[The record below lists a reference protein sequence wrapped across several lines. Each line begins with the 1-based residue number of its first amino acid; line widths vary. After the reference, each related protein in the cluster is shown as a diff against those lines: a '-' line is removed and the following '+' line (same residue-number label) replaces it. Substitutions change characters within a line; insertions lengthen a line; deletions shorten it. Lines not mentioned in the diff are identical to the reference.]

1 MKRKIWIHHLI
12 SAIFAFVLSVCAI
25 GNLITGY
32 ALPVDVLWRIYLWCA
47 FFAFASS
54 VLFRFRYGGRI
65 ILMLAVFALWGIWKR
80 ETAWLQLQSI
90 SYIISSHYHDVYAW
104 PVIGISEAG
113 DVSLQLI
120 LWGALTAT
128 CVNWYICRRKHIIF
142 AIFPVVLPLVLCLVT
157 NDRVPS
163 EVYLYGMILGIAL
176 LLITDWTR
184 KNQTAQGMKLVLRMT
199 VPIAAA
205 LALLFTLN
213 PRDAYVNNAGNVQKE
228 VMSWFEELQTKTEAV
243 VSGTP
248 IVPTVNEKINL
259 RIVGPK
265 REVSRS
271 VMRVKSPVGGTLYL
285 RGRDYDQYTGIG
297 WESSS
302 DRNEEFTSGKSA
314 IGEITIVT
322 YGVRDVLYVPY
333 YAVGEIDLLGGA
345 LENEDNLQRYSYSLS
360 LTDSGNSVVP
370 DSRYTELPDDT
381 LAWATVI
388 VNEITDEALST
399 QENIHRI
406 QNYVRSSAV
415 YDLSTSRMGSDYSD
429 FARWFLEESESG
441 YCVHFA
447 TATTV
452 LLRAAGIPAR
462 YVEGFLVS
470 ASADSDVVV
479 SNQDAHAWVEF
490 YDSGAW
496 HILEAT
502 PADPEEEDTES
513 VTTVLE
519 TETTPVEEKAEAEP
533 TGTEPKKL
541 EDLPTKP
548 SGGQDDSAG
557 NTGGQDN
564 EKKPFKVPTWLKTVF
579 KCLLVVACIP
589 LQGYIRVI
597 RKRAL
602 WNRGRP
608 NERTIT
614 RWRETRFLAKV
625 LKQPYPEELDH
636 LAQKAKFSQHRIQ
649 PEELQQFEG
658 YRNSLIEIL
667 RGKPWYQ
674 RFVFKWILAID

>member
-1 MKRKIWIHHLI
+1 MKRRIWIHHLI
-12 SAIFAFVLSVCAI
+12 SAVFAFVLSVSAI

-32 ALPVDVLWRIYLWCA
+32 ELPVVISWKIYLWCG

-54 VLFRFRYGGRI
+54 VLFRFRYCGRI
-65 ILMLAVFALWGIWKR
+65 ILILAAFALWVIWKR

-104 PVIGISEAG
+104 PVIGTSEAG
-113 DVSLQLI
+113 DVSLPLI
-120 LWGALTAT
+120 LWGAMTAI
-128 CVNWYICRRKHIIF
+128 CVNWHFCRRKHIIF
-142 AIFPVVLPLVLCLVT
+142 AILPVVLPLVLCLIT

-163 EVYLYGMILGIAL
+163 AIYLYGMILGIAL

-184 KNQTAQGMKLVLRMT
+184 RNQPAQGVQLVLRMT

-213 PRDAYVNNAGNVQKE
+213 PRDAYVNHANTFQKE
-228 VMSWFEELQTKTEAV
+228 VMSWFEDLQTKTEAV

-248 IVPTVNEKINL
+248 VVPTVNEKINL
-259 RIVGPK
+259 RTVGPK
-265 REVSRS
+265 REISRS

-285 RGRDYDQYTGIG
+285 RGRDYDRYTGTG

-302 DRNEEFTSGKSA
+302 DRNEEFTSGGGSA
-314 IGEITIVT
+314 GEITIVT

-333 YAVGEIDLLGGA
+333 YAAGEIILLGGA
-345 LENEDNLQRYSYSLS
+345 LENEENLQRYSYSLS
-360 LTDSGNSVVP
+360 LTKSGNSVVP

-381 LAWATVI
+381 LAWAREI
-388 VNEITDEALST
+388 VSGITDDALST
-399 QENIHRI
+399 QANILRI
-406 QNYVRSSAV
+406 QQFVRSSAT
-415 YDLSTSRMGSDYSD
+415 YDLSTSRMDPDYSD

-447 TATTV
+447 TAATV
-452 LLRAAGIPAR
+452 LLRAAGVPAR
-462 YVEGFLVS
+462 YVEGYMVS
-470 ASADSDVVV
+470 ASTGSDVVV

-502 PADPEEEDTES
+502 PADPEEEDTEP
-513 VTTVLE
+513 VTTVPE
-519 TETTPVEEKAEAEP
+519 TEATPEETEAETEQP
-533 TGTEPKKL
+533 GTEPNES
-541 EDLPTKP
+541 EDLSTKPHPDQEKP
-548 SGGQDDSAG
+548 SGNKEGQDK
-557 NTGGQDN
+557 
-564 EKKPFKVPTWLKTVF
+564 EKKPFQVPDWLKTLF
-579 KCLLVVACIP
+579 NYLLVVACIP
-589 LQGYIRVI
+589 LQGHIRII

-608 NERTIT
+608 NERTMT
-614 RWRETRFLAKV
+614 RWRQTYSLAKL

-649 PEELQQFEG
+649 PEELQRFEE
-658 YRNSLIEIL
+658 YRISLMEVICCKPVYL
-667 RGKPWYQ
+667 RII
-674 RFVFKWILAID
+674 FKWIFAIN